1 MDTLVLVKNKLDR
14 ALTLAL
20 KYLTVTI
27 FITLLA
33 ILTFNIVARFLP
45 FSPNLEWMDEIVELC
60 IASMVFYGAAA
71 VWMVKGHFSAGN
83 WITKVCQ
90 RPRLISL
97 YRLMVELVSL
107 GFMSIFFKY
116 SLQLTMKSQE
126 VTAVF
131 QMPKAVQ
138 YSCMPISAGIMVLYS
153 LGAVIVELMGVCKP
167 ERP

>member
-1 MDTLVLVKNKLDR
+1 MDTLILVKNRLDR

-20 KYLTVTI
+20 KYLT
-27 FITLLA
+27 ITLFVALLT
-33 ILTFNIVARFLP
+33 ILTVNMVVRFLP
-45 FSPNLEWMDEIVELC
+45 FSPSLEWMDEIVELC

-83 WITKVCQ
+83 WITKVCK
-90 RPRLISL
+90 RRRLICL

-107 GFMSIFFKY
+107 GFMSIFFYY
-116 SLQLTMKSQE
+116 SFQLMMKSQE

-138 YSCMPISAGIMVLYS
+138 YSCMPISAAIMVIYS
-153 LGAVIVELMGVCKP
+153 LGAVLVELAGVLKD
-167 ERP
+167 RD